1 MRQKQEIT
9 DIWAKLF
16 PQFSGSSGTLQG
28 RVKEMMVHSILMGLV
43 PAGAKVPTSRA
54 LASALGLSRN
64 TVSLALQVLVDKG
77 FLIAAARSGLVVNG
91 DILLGQAV
99 QSSIQVPGPTDLQWN
114 ARLRSRA
121 RDQRNIVKPANWQ
134 DFAYPFVYGQFDHSL
149 VPLRDWRACAHQ
161 ALFAPAVRKWAQDHI
176 NRDYEPLLDQIQHR
190 LLPARGIMA
199 KRDEIL
205 VTAGAQMACYLLANV
220 LLDRKTLVGIED
232 PGYPDAR
239 NNFMLRSDYVK
250 ALPIDA
256 DGLIASRAMAQC
268 AYAYVTPSHQCPTTV
283 TMPLKRRQEILAFA
297 KKHDVV
303 LFEDDHESEL
313 NFSGRPLPALKSL
326 DTDGRVIYLGSLSK
340 TLAHGL
346 RIGYIVAPAELIREL
361 RALRRLIIRHTPAN
375 NAHTA
380 SLFIAQGHHDAFIR
394 KLNVTYRE
402 RRELLT
408 RAFAKH
414 LPQFHIMPSQG
425 GSGAWIQ
432 GPAGLNSQ
440 ALTESCAARSVLI
453 EPGDIFFKK
462 SSAASQSYLRLG
474 YAAIPGN
481 LIDAG
486 VQELARAY
494 ATLQAQPPRQTG
506 ARPHRTTPAT
516 AMKDGPG
523 SMRTGIQVQ
532 SGGEVAAAGGRV
544 AGSRCA

>member
-9 DIWAKLF
+9 GIWAKLF
-16 PQFSGSSGTLQG
+16 PQFSGSSATLQG

-54 LASALGLSRN
+54 LASVLGLSRN

-77 FLIAAARSGLVVNG
+77 FLIAVSRSGLVVNG

-99 QSSIQVPGPTDLQWN
+99 QSSPQAAAQAGMQWDK
-114 ARLRSRA
+114 RFVSHLES
-121 RDQRNIVKPANWQ
+121 QRNIIKPANWQ
-134 DFAYPFVYGQFDHSL
+134 DYPYPFIYGQFDASL
-149 VPLRDWRACAHQ
+149 VPLKDWRACAHQ
-161 ALFAPAVRKWAQDHI
+161 ALFVPAVKKWAQDHI
-176 NRDYEPLLDQIQHR
+176 NRDSEALLDQIQHR

-199 KRDEIL
+199 RRDEIL

-220 LLDRKTLVGIED
+220 LLDRKTVVGIED

-239 NNFMLRSDYVK
+239 NNFLLRSDHVK
-250 ALPIDA
+250 ALPIDS
-256 DGLIASRAMAQC
+256 DGLIASRAMGQC
-268 AYAYVTPSHQCPTTV
+268 AYVYVTPSHQCPTTV
-283 TMPLKRRQEILAFA
+283 TMSLARRQEILALA
-297 KKHDVV
+297 KKRDVV

-340 TLAHGL
+340 TMAHGL
-346 RIGYIVAPAELIREL
+346 RIGYLVAPAELIREL
-361 RALRRLIIRHTPAN
+361 RALRRLIMRHVPAN

-402 RRELLT
+402 RREVLN
-408 RAFAKH
+408 RAFENY
-414 LPQFHIMPSQG
+414 LPEFHVMPSQG
-425 GSGAWIQ
+425 GSGAWIK
-432 GPAGLNSQ
+432 GADGLDSQ
-440 ALTESCAARSVLI
+440 TLAQRCAARGVLI

-462 SSAASQSYLRLG
+462 SSAATRSHFRLG
-474 YAAIPGN
+474 YSAIQAH

-486 VQELARAY
+486 VRELHVAY
-494 ATLQAQPPRQTG
+494 R
-506 ARPHRTTPAT
+506 
-516 AMKDGPG
+516 D
-523 SMRTGIQVQ
+523 
-532 SGGEVAAAGGRV
+532 
-544 AGSRCA
+544 SR